1 MDMPDTDRL
10 GNFAKRKV
18 AESDARVN
26 KSRSMTPTKKDPI
39 VTMDA
44 VKKAGF
50 TNLRDYLN
58 DKKGLKRR
66 DGKAP
71 ERTKEYMAKNMI
83 APAVEA
89 NPMGDAARD
98 RAIMTD
104 EARKRKSAPRG
115 AGPSDADVM
124 RAKAMTAKAQ
134 EEKYGSGLK
143 MGGKV
148 KGYKVGGSP
157 GMHRMPDGKMMKDSE
172 HKGMMG
178 GGKGYTPGGSTEK
191 SPEMK
196 KMPDNRPFPKDAA
209 FDDKGVT
216 ARKSPYMVKL
226 AGGGS
231 VTRGDGIA
239 KRGHTKGRLV

>member
-1 MDMPDTDRL
+1 MATKPTDDELFNMLKKAYSGSGANIGPRAPLSDEMLRRIQKSVDSANKSSQKKKTGGSVRGMKEGGAVEDPL
-10 GNFAKRKV
+10 GDFAKKKV

-58 DKKGLKRR
+58 DKKGLTRR

-71 ERTKEYMAKNMI
+71 ERTKEYMAKNMT
-83 APAVEA
+83 APMQGPAVKA

-98 RAIMTD
+98 RAVIND
-104 EARKRKSAPRG
+104 ESRKRVSAPFTKRELD
-115 AGPSDADVM
+115 GPSDAEVK

-148 KGYKVGGSP
+148 KGY
-157 GMHRMPDGKMMKDSE
+157 M
-172 HKGMMG
+172 
-178 GGKGYTPGGSTEK
+178 
-191 SPEMK
+191 
-196 KMPDNRPFPKDAA
+196 
-209 FDDKGVT
+209 
-216 ARKSPYMVKL
+216 
-226 AGGGS
+226 GGGS
-231 VTRGDGIA
+231 VKGYGKARGA
-239 KRGHTKGRLV
+239 KACKIR

>member
-10 GNFAKRKV
+10 GDFAKKKV

-58 DKKGLKRR
+58 DKRGLKRR

-89 NPMGDAARD
+89 DPMGDAARD
-98 RAIMTD
+98 KAVMND
-104 EARKRKSAPRG
+104 EDRKRKSAPRG
-115 AGPSDADVM
+115 AGPSDAEIT
-124 RAKAMTAKAQ
+124 RAKAMTAKAT
-134 EEKYGSGLK
+134 S
-143 MGGKV
+143 V
-148 KGYKVGGSP
+148 KQQL
-157 GMHRMPDGKMMKDSE
+157 E
-172 HKGMMG
+172 
-178 GGKGYTPGGSTEK
+178 
-191 SPEMK
+191 
-196 KMPDNRPFPKDAA
+196 KDAA
-209 FDDKGVT
+209 AKTMRDESN
-216 ARKSPYMVKL
+216 ARAKATSVKQQL
-226 AGGGS
+226 EKDAAAKTPKARYGEAVVGMKHGGS
-231 VTRGDGIA
+231 VRGDGCA
-239 KRGHTKGRLV
+239 VKGKTKGTMR

>member
-10 GNFAKRKV
+10 GDFAKKKV

-58 DKKGLKRR
+58 DKRGLKRR

-98 RAIMTD
+98 KAVRND
-104 EARKRKSAPRG
+104 EDRKRKSAPRG
-115 AGPSDADVM
+115 AGPSDAEVRHTKD
-124 RAKAMTAKAQ
+124 MTAKAQ

-148 KGYKVGGSP
+148 KGYKAGGSA
-157 GMHRMPDGKMMKDSE
+157 
-172 HKGMMG
+172 
-178 GGKGYTPGGSTEK
+178 KGYGK
-191 SPEMK
+191 
-196 KMPDNRPFPKDAA
+196 
-209 FDDKGVT
+209 
-216 ARKSPYMVKL
+216 ARGARACKI
-226 AGGGS
+226 
-231 VTRGDGIA
+231 R
-239 KRGHTKGRLV
+239 

>member
-10 GNFAKRKV
+10 GDFAKKKV

-58 DKKGLKRR
+58 DKRGLKRR
-66 DGKAP
+66 DGKAVK
-71 ERTKEYMAKNMI
+71 RTEEYMAKNMK
-83 APAVEA
+83 APAVDA
-89 NPMGDAARD
+89 DPMGDAARD

-115 AGPSDADVM
+115 AGPSDAEVK
-124 RAKAMTAKAQ
+124 RVKEMTAKAQ

-148 KGYKVGGSP
+148 KGYA
-157 GMHRMPDGKMMKDSE
+157 
-172 HKGMMG
+172 
-178 GGKGYTPGGSTEK
+178 PGGSIGRGYGK
-191 SPEMK
+191 ARGAK
-196 KMPDNRPFPKDAA
+196 ACKM
-209 FDDKGVT
+209 
-216 ARKSPYMVKL
+216 S
-226 AGGGS
+226 
-231 VTRGDGIA
+231 
-239 KRGHTKGRLV
+239 

>member
-1 MDMPDTDRL
+1 MDMPDTDPL
-10 GNFAKRKV
+10 GDFAQRKV
-18 AESDARVN
+18 AESDARMKTKN
-26 KSRSMTPTKKDPI
+26 SKSRSMKKDPI

-98 RAIMTD
+98 RAVIND
-104 EARKRKSAPRG
+104 ESRKRASAKRELD
-115 AGPSDADVM
+115 GPSDAEVK

-143 MGGKV
+143 MGG
-148 KGYKVGGSP
+148 
-157 GMHRMPDGKMMKDSE
+157 
-172 HKGMMG
+172 
-178 GGKGYTPGGSTEK
+178 
-191 SPEMK
+191 
-196 KMPDNRPFPKDAA
+196 
-209 FDDKGVT
+209 
-216 ARKSPYMVKL
+216 
-226 AGGGS
+226 S

-239 KRGHTKGRLV
+239 KRGHTKGKMV

>member
-1 MDMPDTDRL
+1 MDMPDTDPL

-58 DKKGLKRR
+58 DKRGLKRR

-71 ERTKEYMAKNMI
+71 ERTKEYIAKNMTAPII

-89 NPMGDAARD
+89 NPMEDAALD
-98 RAIMTD
+98 KAVMND
-104 EARKRKSAPRG
+104 EDRKRKSAPRG
-115 AGPSDADVM
+115 AGPSDAEIR
-124 RAKAMTAKAQ
+124 RAKDMTAKAQ
-134 EEKYGSGLK
+134 EEKYFSGLK

-148 KGYKVGGSP
+148 KGYKAGGSA
-157 GMHRMPDGKMMKDSE
+157 
-172 HKGMMG
+172 
-178 GGKGYTPGGSTEK
+178 KGYGK
-191 SPEMK
+191 
-196 KMPDNRPFPKDAA
+196 
-209 FDDKGVT
+209 
-216 ARKSPYMVKL
+216 ARGARACKI
-226 AGGGS
+226 
-231 VTRGDGIA
+231 R
-239 KRGHTKGRLV
+239 

>member
-1 MDMPDTDRL
+1 MDMSNTDRL
-10 GNFAKRKV
+10 GDFAKKKV

-58 DKKGLKRR
+58 DKRGLKRR

-71 ERTKEYMAKNMI
+71 ERTKEYMAKNM
-83 APAVEA
+83 AAPMQGPAVEA
-89 NPMGDAARD
+89 NPMEDAARD

-104 EARKRKSAPRG
+104 EARKRASAKRELD
-115 AGPSDADVM
+115 GPSDAEVK

-148 KGYKVGGSP
+148 KGYKAGGDVK
-157 GMHRMPDGKMMKDSE
+157 GYGKARGAKACKMM
-172 HKGMMG
+172 
-178 GGKGYTPGGSTEK
+178 
-191 SPEMK
+191 
-196 KMPDNRPFPKDAA
+196 
-209 FDDKGVT
+209 
-216 ARKSPYMVKL
+216 
-226 AGGGS
+226 
-231 VTRGDGIA
+231 
-239 KRGHTKGRLV
+239 

>member
-1 MDMPDTDRL
+1 MPDTDRL
-10 GNFAKRKV
+10 GDFAKKKV

-71 ERTKEYMAKNMI
+71 ERTKEYMAKNMD
-83 APAVEA
+83 APMQGPAVKA

-98 RAIMTD
+98 RAVIND
-104 EARKRKSAPRG
+104 ESRKRASAKRELD
-115 AGPSDADVM
+115 GPSDAEVT

-178 GGKGYTPGGSTEK
+178 GGKVKGYAPGGSIGK
-191 SPEMK
+191 GYGK
-196 KMPDNRPFPKDAA
+196 ARGAKACKMR
-209 FDDKGVT
+209 
-216 ARKSPYMVKL
+216 
-226 AGGGS
+226 
-231 VTRGDGIA
+231 
-239 KRGHTKGRLV
+239 

>member
-1 MDMPDTDRL
+1 MDMPNTDPL
-10 GNFAKRKV
+10 GDFANKKV

-26 KSRSMTPTKKDPI
+26 NPRSMTPTKKDPI

-58 DKKGLKRR
+58 DKRGLKRR

-71 ERTKEYMAKNMI
+71 ERTKKYMAKNMI

-89 NPMGDAARD
+89 DPMGDAARD
-98 RAIMTD
+98 KAVMND
-104 EARKRKSAPRG
+104 EDRKRKSAPRG
-115 AGPSDADVM
+115 AGPSDAEIK

-148 KGYKVGGSP
+148 KGYKAGGDVK
-157 GMHRMPDGKMMKDSE
+157 GYGKARGAKACKMM
-172 HKGMMG
+172 
-178 GGKGYTPGGSTEK
+178 
-191 SPEMK
+191 
-196 KMPDNRPFPKDAA
+196 
-209 FDDKGVT
+209 
-216 ARKSPYMVKL
+216 
-226 AGGGS
+226 
-231 VTRGDGIA
+231 
-239 KRGHTKGRLV
+239 